1 MSAFTCQFC
10 NKAFL
15 KKQNLTVHQQSA
27 KYCLKIQDQQKVTL
41 AEENRILKLREQ
53 ELYAI
58 ITEKDKVIEQKEQQI
73 QEEKEKLK
81 QKDKDILDLAMKTT
95 TSTNNITVNNN
106 KYNFLQQTFH
116 PSPEFIKSQVDSNFT
131 KDHFR
136 DGQKGVALFAFE
148 NFIKNEDGTLKY
160 HCSDVARRIFVF
172 RNKNGTITKDVKSEL
187 FTKLIANDV
196 IAKSLSIF
204 NLETPDI
211 KNTQYLSYLHDI
223 KNIKFDNTS
232 FATTLAGLS
241 CNVITYE
248 NENGDITY
256 EIIDATTDEESEEED
271 DDEAT
276 LRAKYTPEYFE
287 NKQKLIDSYPKDSGF
302 YRQFSAQFQAE
313 KEKYRRFWV
322 M

>member
-1 MSAFTCQFC
+1 MTTFTCQFC
-10 NKAFL
+10 NKAFP

-27 KYCLKIQDQQKVTL
+27 KYCLKIQDQHKITL
-41 AEENRILKLREQ
+41 AEENRILKLTQQ

-58 ITEKDKVIEQKEQQI
+58 IREKDTLIEQKEKQI
-73 QEEKEKLK
+73 QEEKEKL
-81 QKDKDILDLAMKTT
+81 LDLAMKK
-95 TSTNNITVNNN
+95 STNNITVNNNNNNN
-106 KYNFLQQTFH
+106 KYNFLQQTFN

-131 KDHFR
+131 EDHFR

-148 NFIKNEDGTLKY
+148 NFIKNDDGTLKY

-172 RNKNGTITKDVKSEL
+172 KNKNGTITKDVKSEL

-204 NLETPDI
+204 NLEKTPDF

-223 KNIKFDNTS
+223 KNIKFDNAS

-241 CNVITYE
+241 CNIITYE

-256 EIIDATTDEESEEED
+256 EIIDATTTDEESDVEEEEEED
-271 DDEAT
+271 E
-276 LRAKYTPEYFE
+276 LRAKYTPQYFE

-302 YRQFSAQFQAE
+302 YRQFSAQLQVE
-313 KEKYRRFWV
+313 KEKYRRFWAT
-322 M
+322 